1 MRVLAWSGPVLLAV
15 ASVASAHA
23 RLKQST
29 PAEGAVV
36 STAPAQIV
44 LTFSE
49 PALVTSLSIQ
59 HDANQPE
66 KLGPVPKDAEVT
78 VTVPTPG
85 LKPGKYVLT
94 WRAVSDDKHITSGQV
109 HFTIS

>member
-1 MRVLAWSGPVLLAV
+1 MRVSAWFVPVMLAF
-15 ASVASAHA
+15 ASVAWAHA
-23 RLKQST
+23 HLKQST

-49 PALVTSLSIQ
+49 PALLTALSIQ

-66 KLGPVPKDAEVT
+66 KLGPLPKDADVT

-85 LKPGKYVLT
+85 LKPGKYIVT
-94 WRAVSDDKHITSGQV
+94 WRAISNDKHITSGQV
-109 HFTIS
+109 HFTVS

>member
-1 MRVLAWSGPVLLAV
+1 MRVLAWSAPVMLAV
-15 ASVASAHA
+15 TSVASAHA
-23 RLKQST
+23 HLKQST

-66 KLGPVPKDAEVT
+66 KLGPVPKEAEVT

-85 LKPGKYVLT
+85 LKPGKYIVT
-94 WRAVSDDKHITSGQV
+94 WRAVSDDNHITSGQV

>member
-1 MRVLAWSGPVLLAV
+1 MRVLAWSAPMMLAV

-23 RLKQST
+23 HLKQSS
-29 PAEGAVV
+29 PAQGAVV

-66 KLGPVPKDAEVT
+66 KLGPLPKAADVT

-85 LKPGKYVLT
+85 LTPGKYVVT
-94 WRAVSDDKHITSGQV
+94 WRAISDDKHITSGQV
-109 HFTIS
+109 RFTIA

>member
-1 MRVLAWSGPVLLAV
+1 MLAV

-23 RLKQST
+23 HLKQST

-36 STAPAQIV
+36 STAPTQIV
-44 LTFSE
+44 LTFNE

-78 VTVPTPG
+78 ITVPTPG
-85 LKPGKYVLT
+85 LKPGKYVVT
-94 WRAVSDDKHITSGQV
+94 WRAISDDKHITSGQV
-109 HFTIS
+109 RFTVA

>member
-1 MRVLAWSGPVLLAV
+1 MRVLVWSAPVMLAV
-15 ASVASAHA
+15 ASVAWAHA
-23 RLKQST
+23 HLKQST
-29 PAEGAVV
+29 PSEGAVL

-59 HDANQPE
+59 HDAGRPE
-66 KLGPVPKDAEVT
+66 KLSPLPKAADVT

-85 LKPGKYVLT
+85 LKPGKYVVT
-94 WRAVSDDKHITSGQV
+94 WRAISDDKHITSGQV

>member
-1 MRVLAWSGPVLLAV
+1 MKILAWSVPVLLAV
-15 ASVASAHA
+15 TGVASAHA
-23 RLKQST
+23 HLKQST

-36 STAPAQIV
+36 STAPTQIV

-59 HDANQPE
+59 HDGNQPE
-66 KLGPVPKDAEVT
+66 KLSPLPKDADVS

-85 LKPGKYVLT
+85 LKPGKYVVT
-94 WRAVSDDKHITSGQV
+94 WRAVSNDKHITSGQV
-109 HFTIS
+109 HFTVS

>member
-1 MRVLAWSGPVLLAV
+1 MLLAI

-23 RLKQST
+23 HLKQST

-49 PALVTSLSIQ
+49 PAQVTSLSIQ

-66 KLGPVPKDAEVT
+66 KLSPLPKDAEVT

-85 LKPGKYVLT
+85 LKPGKYIVT
-94 WRAVSDDKHITSGQV
+94 WRAISDDKHITSGQV